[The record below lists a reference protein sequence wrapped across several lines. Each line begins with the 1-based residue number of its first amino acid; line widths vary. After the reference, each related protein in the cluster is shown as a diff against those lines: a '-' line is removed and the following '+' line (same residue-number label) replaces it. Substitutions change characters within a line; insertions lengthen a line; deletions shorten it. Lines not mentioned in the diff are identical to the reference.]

1 MHCEN
6 FTKISADKYQ
16 CDRCGIIV
24 HKPGLKIECR
34 TKQEKSPGL
43 VRKIVNFVPAAISH
57 AIKGNPTV
65 SEDKM
70 RERLSI
76 CKGCQLYDKI
86 KEICTHSSCGCPIKD
101 NLEYRNKI
109 AWADQECPIGLWGKV
124 EKSE

>member
-1 MHCEN
+1 MNCIFIKDGDIFKCEV
-6 FTKISADKYQ
+6 
-16 CDRCGIIV
+16 CGSIV
-24 HKPGLKIECR
+24 KKNCKQNCSGQ
-34 TKQEKSPGL
+34 KQEKSPGL